1 MVIREVL
8 SRIYD
13 SVHIGLHQVC
23 DDVDVFESC
32 LGRGSCNFNQVDD
45 VLVIK
50 EFQKLDLSDD
60 TLCINQVLES
70 LADLLDSNLDFALV
84 IIRAANDTVCS
95 MSDLFDIFKLL
106 FDTESGSSAVKL
118 FGAFV
123 LWYFLLHG
131 SLDLLFDLL
140 LVGLSLV
147 FDGLRL
153 HLFLLLSLSFSSVL
167 VTACLI
173 ALLRVGLLLRLRL
186 LPLTWLLFGRL
197 TALLLLF
204 RVS

>member
-32 LGRGSCNFNQVDD
+32 LGRGSRNFNQVDD

-95 MSDLFDIFKLL
+95 MPDLFDIFKLL
-106 FDTESGSSAVKL
+106 FDTESGSYK
-118 FGAFV
+118 
-123 LWYFLLHG
+123 
-131 SLDLLFDLL
+131 
-140 LVGLSLV
+140 
-147 FDGLRL
+147 
-153 HLFLLLSLSFSSVL
+153 
-167 VTACLI
+167 I
-173 ALLRVGLLLRLRL
+173 
-186 LPLTWLLFGRL
+186 
-197 TALLLLF
+197 
-204 RVS
+204 